1 MTVNEFWAR
10 LGINA
15 AIVVVGIFV
24 ALALQ
29 IGPIGLVFSA
39 VGVIGALWTVA
50 RAVTQ
55 TRRMNAAIAA
65 KRQSTSS

>member
-15 AIVVVGIFV
+15 VIVV
-24 ALALQ
+24 
-29 IGPIGLVFSA
+29 IGLVVLASGLALGGLIAA
-39 VGVIGALWTVA
+39 VGVIGGVWTVA

-65 KRQSTSS
+65 KRAGQSS